1 MGRRISNDLLCKAI
15 TKAGGY
21 VADAARIVGCDNG
34 VFHRRERER
43 TEDGDEYR
51 ACLEAARLS
60 IVDNAEAGLAQLV
73 EERNVAAVIFTLK
86 CHGRQRGW
94 IERIESCS
102 INLSLTSEDLR
113 KMNDDDFNTLEQQL
127 QGQARVV
134 LESLGREGET
144 SAKKRKGTYL
154 GPPGAN
160 GNGRDNNGEVLP
172 D

>member
-15 TKAGGY
+15 AKAGGY
-21 VADAARIVGCDNG
+21 VADAVKIVGCDNG

-43 TEDGDEYR
+43 GEDGDKYR
-51 ACLEAARLS
+51 ACLEAARLN
-60 IVDNAEAGLAQLV
+60 IVDNAESGLAQLV
-73 EERNVAAVIFTLK
+73 EDGNVAAIIFTLK

-102 INLSLTSEDLR
+102 INLNFTSEDLQ
-113 KMNDDDFNTLEQQL
+113 KMNDDDFYDLAKQL

-134 LESLGREGET
+134 LESPSGGGET
-144 SAKKRKGTYL
+144 PAKKRKGTYL